1 MIFYED
7 GFYVGSDLDKIL
19 DQMIEVIDCENVS
32 KISELSRQ
40 IRTFFNFK
48 AGVMRIRFQSASN
61 PTKNGRNTVFYT
73 RKQEFE
79 SLSQVF
85 IKELRESS
93 IDGQTLEEGI
103 EALYLMGDK
112 SRKLLLLSEKVFTQI
127 HQFSEVDVYDHPKFF
142 KFMVTLVRYASMVK
156 KCLNMQFTNFYE
168 ELELNYA
175 NLEKE
180 LEDLFGEV
188 SHVKNKN
195 SIKKREERLRS

>member
-1 MIFYED
+1 MVFYED
-7 GFYVGSDLDKIL
+7 DFYVGLDLDEIF
-19 DQMIEVIDCENVS
+19 DQMIEVIDRENES

-40 IRTFFNFK
+40 LRTFFNFK
-48 AGVMRIRFQSASN
+48 AGVIRIRFQSASN
-61 PTKNGRNTVFYT
+61 ATKNSRKTVFYT

-79 SLSQVF
+79 SLSQDF

-103 EALYLMGDK
+103 EALYLMDDK

-127 HQFSEVDVYDHPKFF
+127 HQFSEEDVYDHPKFL
-142 KFMVTLVRYASMVK
+142 KFMVKLVRYASMVK
-156 KCLNMQFTNFYE
+156 KCLNMQFTKFYE

-180 LEDLFGEV
+180 LEGLFGEV
-188 SHVKNKN
+188 SNVKNKN
-195 SIKKREERLRS
+195 STKKREERLTL